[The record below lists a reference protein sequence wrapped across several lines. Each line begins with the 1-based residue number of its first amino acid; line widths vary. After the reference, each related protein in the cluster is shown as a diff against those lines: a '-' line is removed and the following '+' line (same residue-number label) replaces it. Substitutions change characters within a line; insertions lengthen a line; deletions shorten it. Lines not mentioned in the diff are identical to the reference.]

1 MVTVV
6 IGNRAGTYPDEV
18 LPVLMEMA
26 SKAVPQGI
34 YAIRKKNYVEF
45 KAGYL
50 SKTRI
55 REARRHYKKLGF
67 KVYANGV

>member
-1 MVTVV
+1 MVIVA
-6 IGNRAGTYPDEV
+6 IGNKARQYPDEV

-45 KAGYL
+45 KVGYM
-50 SKTRI
+50 SNTKI

-67 KVYANGV
+67 KVYSNGI